1 MTHDPLCEWSTPC
14 IHGEN
19 QQHSRDTE
27 NLAVPDATYCWMCGA
42 DCTCDLIAT
51 VREDMLAKC
60 IAVIEAM
67 PTICD
72 DLDWPYLDL
81 TVPEIISEIKAEK
94 P

>member
-1 MTHDPLCEWSTPC
+1 MEQPDPSGHWHDL
-14 IHGEN
+14 
-19 QQHSRDTE
+19 
-27 NLAVPDATYCWMCGA
+27 GA
-42 DCTCDLIAT
+42 ACNGCACDLIVK

-72 DLDWPYLDL
+72 DLDWPHLDL

>member
-1 MTHDPLCEWSTPC
+1 MTHDPLCPVLSPQRWDHYPFSC
-14 IHGEN
+14 
-19 QQHSRDTE
+19 
-27 NLAVPDATYCWMCGA
+27 C
-42 DCTCDLIAT
+42 CDLIAK

-72 DLDWPYLDL
+72 DLDWPHLDL

>member
-1 MTHDPLCEWSTPC
+1 
-14 IHGEN
+14 
-19 QQHSRDTE
+19 
-27 NLAVPDATYCWMCGA
+27 
-42 DCTCDLIAT
+42 
-51 VREDMLAKC
+51 VREDTLAKC

>member
-1 MTHDPLCEWSTPC
+1 MTHDPLCPVLSPQRWDRYPFGC
-14 IHGEN
+14 
-19 QQHSRDTE
+19 
-27 NLAVPDATYCWMCGA
+27 CCG
-42 DCTCDLIAT
+42 LIAK

-72 DLDWPYLDL
+72 DLDWPHLDL

>member
-1 MTHDPLCEWSTPC
+1 MTHDPLCPVLSPQRWDHYPFSCCCE
-14 IHGEN
+14 
-19 QQHSRDTE
+19 
-27 NLAVPDATYCWMCGA
+27 
-42 DCTCDLIAT
+42 LIAK
-51 VREDMLAKC
+51 VREDVLAKC
-60 IAVIEAM
+60 IAVIEAI

>member
-1 MTHDPLCEWSTPC
+1 MTHDPLCPVLSPQRWDHYPFSCCCEF
-14 IHGEN
+14 
-19 QQHSRDTE
+19 
-27 NLAVPDATYCWMCGA
+27 
-42 DCTCDLIAT
+42 IAK
-51 VREDMLAKC
+51 VREDTLAKC
-60 IAVIEAM
+60 IAVIEAI

>member
-1 MTHDPLCEWSTPC
+1 
-14 IHGEN
+14 
-19 QQHSRDTE
+19 
-27 NLAVPDATYCWMCGA
+27 
-42 DCTCDLIAT
+42 
-51 VREDMLAKC
+51 VREDTLAKA